1 MCGLTCQF
9 YMMAVSPGV
18 YMGHPCGCQLSEVK
32 FPSAILDD
40 VGDEAGQAIQ
50 EVFRLSRQL
59 HHQVFRQADE
69 GTVPV

>member
-1 MCGLTCQF
+1 
-9 YMMAVSPGV
+9 MMAVSPRV
-18 YMGHPCGCQLSEVK
+18 YMGHPCGCQRGCQLSEVK